1 MKTWSRDNPMS
12 TELEHYVFELKSK
25 RTGNE
30 KVKDTSDMVPPA
42 QGGMVAGSVIHGC
55 GGGVGRDG
63 ARTQHPSTTWTTAI
77 SLSPHTNQD
86 LHLPD
91 LLKPG
96 FPNPYRH
103 DFLFFTQDGYH
114 CYDT

>member
-55 GGGVGRDG
+55 GGGKGWGQDTASLHHLDHCNFFITPYQPGPPPSRS
-63 ARTQHPSTTWTTAI
+63 TQA
-77 SLSPHTNQD
+77 
-86 LHLPD
+86 
-91 LLKPG
+91 G
-96 FPNPYRH
+96 FPKSLP
-103 DFLFFTQDGYH
+103 T
-114 CYDT
+114 

>member
-1 MKTWSRDNPMS
+1 MS

-42 QGGMVAGSVIHGC
+42 QGVWSRAVLSMGV
-55 GGGVGRDG
+55 GVGRDG

-77 SLSPHTNQD
+77 SLSSHTNQN

-96 FPNPYRH
+96 FPNPY
-103 DFLFFTQDGYH
+103 
-114 CYDT
+114 